1 MQLESGPL
9 LQPRKLSGLF
19 QENFEELGELG
30 AAVSVWQ
37 NGKAI
42 VDLYGGFRDA
52 RREDPWTSDTL
63 VLVWSATK
71 GIGSACVLH
80 ALQEHKI
87 NLDQRVSDFWPEFA
101 QAGKEKITL
110 AQVLSH
116 QAGLCA
122 LDRRVDVL
130 EYDAVI
136 RALEAQ
142 KPLWPPGTAHG
153 YHARTF
159 GFLLDELVRRIAGK
173 TLSDYWQETFARPL
187 NLDFWIGLPEKEN
200 SRVAMMYAARSG
212 KPPPELKNRLS
223 GSDFYAD
230 LVTPGTL
237 ARKTFT
243 SPYGLNAIS
252 GMNAP
257 AIRAQPI
264 VSFGGIGSASALAKF
279 YSMLANGGK
288 ADGQIFFAAQ
298 TLEWMSATFTDGIDR
313 VFQIPTAFS
322 AGFMKD
328 PQGAATTPASLRQA
342 AAGRVSSPPSGEG
355 GIGNRPSLVTHRMF
369 GPSATSFGH
378 PGAGG
383 SHAFCDPENRIAFA
397 YVMNQM
403 EQSLLPNEKSL
414 RLVDAIYT

>member
-1 MQLESGPL
+1 MHLESGQL
-9 LQPRKLSGLF
+9 LQRLKPLF
-19 QENFEELGELG
+19 QENFEKFGELG

-37 NGKAI
+37 NGKPI
-42 VDLYGGFRDA
+42 LDLYGGFRDVD
-52 RREDPWTSDTL
+52 REKPWAADTL

-71 GIGSACVLH
+71 GVGSACVLH

-87 NLDQRVSDFWPEFA
+87 DISQRVAEFWSEFA
-101 QAGKEKITL
+101 QAGKDKVTP
-110 AQVLSH
+110 AQLLSH

-130 EYDAVI
+130 DYDAVI

-159 GFLLDELVRRIAGK
+159 GFLLDELVRRIAEK
-173 TLSDYWQETFARPL
+173 TLSDYWQANFAGPL
-187 NLDFWIGLPEKEN
+187 NLDLWIGLPKKEN
-200 SRVAMMYAARSG
+200 SRVATMFAAKSG
-212 KPPPELKNRLS
+212 KPLEPKNRQS
-223 GSDFYAD
+223 GSDQFYLD
-230 LVTPGTL
+230 LITPGTL

-243 SPYGLNAIS
+243 SPYGLHGIS
-252 GMNAP
+252 KMNDP
-257 AIRAQPI
+257 AIRAHPI

-288 ADGQIFFAAQ
+288 FDGQTFFSPE
-298 TLEWMSATFTDGIDR
+298 TLQWMTTTLSDGMDR

-322 AGFMKD
+322 AGFIKD
-328 PQGAATTPASLRQA
+328 SRNAAR
-342 AAGRVSSPPSGEG
+342 
-355 GIGNRPSLVTHRMF
+355 RML

-383 SHAFCDPENRIAFA
+383 SHAFADPENKIAFA

-403 EQSLLPNEKSL
+403 EQALLPNEKSL
-414 RLVDAIYT
+414 RLVDAIYG